1 MTQTERRTDLAVE
14 ERELLGEDIKGV
26 RYSKEEI
33 EGLPIERLHIG
44 TQRAGQL
51 LKKPVG
57 TYITVELPPLT
68 DSIRDTD
75 SRVKALSEEIRRL
88 LPVNGLV
95 LIAGLGNV
103 EITPDALG
111 PKAASK
117 VLATR
122 HIQGEIARSTGLD
135 KLRAVAVVNTG
146 VTGQTG
152 IETGELLQGVIKNI
166 RPSAV
171 IAVDALA
178 SRRLERLGCTV
189 QISDTGIAPGAGVGN
204 RRIRIDQD
212 TMGVPV
218 IAVGVPTVVDALTLA
233 FDLLDGYV
241 VEKDVA
247 AMAQHVGR
255 DDAHLA
261 LNMGTSEGRELSDA
275 VSPQGRSMVV
285 TPKEID
291 LLIDRAAHLISLA
304 INMALQT
311 DIDTEDLLD
320 LL

>member
-1 MTQTERRTDLAVE
+1 MERRTDLAVE

-26 RYSKEEI
+26 NYSAEEI
-33 EGLPIERLHIG
+33 DGLPIERLHIA
-44 TQRAGQL
+44 TARAGQL
-51 LKKPVG
+51 LKKPMGNYV
-57 TYITVELPPLT
+57 TAQLPPLT
-68 DSIRDTD
+68 DNIRDTD
-75 SRVKALSEEIRRL
+75 KRVGALSQEIRRL

-95 LIAGLGNV
+95 LVAGLGNV

-135 KLRAVAVVNTG
+135 RLRAVAVVNTG

-166 RPSAV
+166 RPSAMIV
-171 IAVDALA
+171 VDALA

-189 QISDTGIAPGAGVGN
+189 QISDTGISPGAGVGN
-204 RRIRIDQD
+204 RRVRIDAD
-212 TMGVPV
+212 TMGIPV
-218 IAVGVPTVVDALTLA
+218 IAIGVPTVVDALTLA
-233 FDLLDGYV
+233 FDLLEIDD
-241 VEKDVA
+241 EKQG
-247 AMAQHVGR
+247 M
-255 DDAHLA
+255 
-261 LNMGTSEGRELSDA
+261 ELSRA

-291 LLIDRAAHLISLA
+291 LLVNRASHLISLS

-311 DIDTEDLLD
+311 DIDTDDLLN

>member
-189 QISDTGIAPGAGVGN
+189 QISDTGISPGAGVGN

-233 FDLLDGYV
+233 FDLLDISD
-241 VEKDVA
+241 EK
-247 AMAQHVGR
+247 
-255 DDAHLA
+255 
-261 LNMGTSEGRELSDA
+261 EGRELSDA

>member
-1 MTQTERRTDLAVE
+1 MERRTDLAVE

-26 RYSKEEI
+26 DYSAEVI
-33 EGLPIERLHIG
+33 EGLPIERLRIL
-44 TQRAGQL
+44 TPRAGQL

-57 TYITVELPPLT
+57 TYVTVQLPPLT
-68 DSIRDTD
+68 DNIRDTD
-75 SRVKALSEEIRRL
+75 SRVQALSAEIRRL

-95 LIAGLGNV
+95 LVAGLGNV

-111 PKAASK
+111 PKAVSK

-122 HIQGEIARSTGLD
+122 HIRGEIARSTGLD
-135 KLRAVAVVNTG
+135 RLRAVAAVTTG

-152 IETGELLQGVIKNI
+152 IETGELLQGIIKNI
-166 RPSAV
+166 RPSAM

-204 RRIRIDQD
+204 RRVRIDRE
-212 TMGVPV
+212 TMGIPV

-233 FDLLDGYV
+233 FDLLDIDNETEG
-241 VEKDVA
+241 
-247 AMAQHVGR
+247 M
-255 DDAHLA
+255 HLSRT
-261 LNMGTSEGRELSDA
+261 M
-275 VSPQGRSMVV
+275 SPQGRSMVV
-285 TPKEID
+285 TPKEVD
-291 LLIDRAAHLISLA
+291 LLIDRASHLISLSV
-304 INMALQT
+304 NMALQT
-311 DIDTEDLLD
+311 EIEPEDLLN

>member
-1 MTQTERRTDLAVE
+1 MRIIKEKAKGLTQTERRTDLAVE

-233 FDLLDGYV
+233 FDLLDISD
-241 VEKDVA
+241 EK
-247 AMAQHVGR
+247 
-255 DDAHLA
+255 
-261 LNMGTSEGRELSDA
+261 EGRELSDA

>member
-1 MTQTERRTDLAVE
+1 M
-14 ERELLGEDIKGV
+14 
-26 RYSKEEI
+26 
-33 EGLPIERLHIG
+33 PIERLHIG

-233 FDLLDGYV
+233 FDLLDISD
-241 VEKDVA
+241 EK
-247 AMAQHVGR
+247 
-255 DDAHLA
+255 
-261 LNMGTSEGRELSDA
+261 EGRELSDA

>member
-233 FDLLDGYV
+233 FDLLDISD
-241 VEKDVA
+241 EK
-247 AMAQHVGR
+247 
-255 DDAHLA
+255 
-261 LNMGTSEGRELSDA
+261 EGRELSDA

-311 DIDTEDLLD
+311 DIDTEDLLN

>member
-1 MTQTERRTDLAVE
+1 MERRTDLAVE

-26 RYSKEEI
+26 NYSAEEI
-33 EGLPIERLHIG
+33 DGLPIERLHIA
-44 TQRAGQL
+44 TARAGQL
-51 LKKPVG
+51 LKKPMGNYV
-57 TYITVELPPLT
+57 TAQLPPLT
-68 DSIRDTD
+68 DNIRDTD
-75 SRVKALSEEIRRL
+75 SRVKALSQEIRRL

-95 LIAGLGNV
+95 LVAGLGNM

-135 KLRAVAVVNTG
+135 RLRAVAVVNTG

-152 IETGELLQGVIKNI
+152 IETGELLLGVIKNI
-166 RPSAV
+166 RPSAMIV
-171 IAVDALA
+171 VDALA

-189 QISDTGIAPGAGVGN
+189 QISDTGISPGAGVGN
-204 RRIRIDQD
+204 RRVRIDAD
-212 TMGVPV
+212 TMGIPV
-218 IAVGVPTVVDALTLA
+218 IAIGVPTVVDALTLA
-233 FDLLDGYV
+233 FDLLEIDD
-241 VEKDVA
+241 EKQG
-247 AMAQHVGR
+247 M
-255 DDAHLA
+255 
-261 LNMGTSEGRELSDA
+261 ELSRT

-291 LLIDRAAHLISLA
+291 LLVNRASHLISLSV
-304 INMALQT
+304 NMALQT
-311 DIDTEDLLD
+311 DIDTEDLLN

>member
-1 MTQTERRTDLAVE
+1 MRIIKEKAKGLTQTERRTDLAVE

-189 QISDTGIAPGAGVGN
+189 QISNTGIAPGAGVGN

-233 FDLLDGYV
+233 FDLLDISD
-241 VEKDVA
+241 EK
-247 AMAQHVGR
+247 
-255 DDAHLA
+255 
-261 LNMGTSEGRELSDA
+261 EGRELSDA

>member
-1 MTQTERRTDLAVE
+1 MRIIKEKAKGLTQTERRTDLAVE

-233 FDLLDGYV
+233 FDLLDISD
-241 VEKDVA
+241 EK
-247 AMAQHVGR
+247 
-255 DDAHLA
+255 
-261 LNMGTSEGRELSDA
+261 EGRELSDA

-311 DIDTEDLLD
+311 DIDTEDLLN

>member
-1 MTQTERRTDLAVE
+1 MERRTDLAVE
-14 ERELLGEDIKGV
+14 ERELLGEDIKGAD
-26 RYSKEEI
+26 YSKEEI
-33 EGLPIERLHIG
+33 EGLPVERLHIQ

-57 TYITVELPPLT
+57 TYITAELPPLT

-75 SRVKALSEEIRRL
+75 RRVSVLAEEIRRL

-95 LIAGLGNV
+95 LVAGLGNV

-111 PKAASK
+111 PKTASK

-122 HIQGEIARSTGLD
+122 HIPGEIARSTGLD
-135 KLRAVAVVNTG
+135 RLRSVAVVNTG

-166 RPSAV
+166 RPSAM

-204 RRIRIDQD
+204 RRVRIDAD
-212 TMGVPV
+212 SMGIPV
-218 IAVGVPTVVDALTLA
+218 IAIGVPTVVDALTLA
-233 FDLLDGYV
+233 FDLLDISD
-241 VEKDVA
+241 EKEG
-247 AMAQHVGR
+247 MA
-255 DDAHLA
+255 
-261 LNMGTSEGRELSDA
+261 LSNA
-275 VSPQGRSMVV
+275 VSPQGRTMVV

-304 INMALQT
+304 VNMALQT
-311 DIDTEDLLD
+311 DIDTDDLLN

>member
-1 MTQTERRTDLAVE
+1 MRIIKEKAKGLTQTERRTDLAVE

-189 QISDTGIAPGAGVGN
+189 QISDTGISPGAGVGN

-233 FDLLDGYV
+233 FDLLDISD
-241 VEKDVA
+241 EK
-247 AMAQHVGR
+247 
-255 DDAHLA
+255 
-261 LNMGTSEGRELSDA
+261 EGRELSDA

-311 DIDTEDLLD
+311 DIDTEDLLN

>member
-1 MTQTERRTDLAVE
+1 M
-14 ERELLGEDIKGV
+14 
-26 RYSKEEI
+26 
-33 EGLPIERLHIG
+33 
-44 TQRAGQL
+44 
-51 LKKPVG
+51 
-57 TYITVELPPLT
+57 
-68 DSIRDTD
+68 
-75 SRVKALSEEIRRL
+75 
-88 LPVNGLV
+88 
-95 LIAGLGNV
+95 
-103 EITPDALG
+103 
-111 PKAASK
+111 
-117 VLATR
+117 
-122 HIQGEIARSTGLD
+122 
-135 KLRAVAVVNTG
+135 NTG

-233 FDLLDGYV
+233 FDLLDISD
-241 VEKDVA
+241 EK
-247 AMAQHVGR
+247 
-255 DDAHLA
+255 
-261 LNMGTSEGRELSDA
+261 EGRELSDA